1 MIHCVAGACPVKP
14 TDVGYL
20 LVVETQEVE
29 PGMRYNDSVFVQLL
43 KPISRRGFG
52 ALVDRH
58 DGDAY
63 DKSFTSWDHLVCL
76 IFAQLS
82 GVDSLRNLETVWGA
96 HAHHHYHLGSGP
108 APRATLS
115 DANARRPAALFA
127 DTFQMI
133 SSLAD
138 RRLKR
143 EGGQILRL
151 IDSTPIPLDAAIGW
165 ADWNGRTKGLKLHVV
180 YDPSRDHPRRIAIT
194 PSTVNDILVGE
205 DVEIEP
211 NATYVFDKGY
221 CNYAWWTRIAKADSL
236 FVTRP
241 KTNATYK
248 VIRWR
253 KPVAAEG
260 DGFIVLADA
269 EVKLASQGKAKLNM
283 PLRRI
288 RIKRKKGGV
297 LTIVTNDLERS
308 AVEIAAL
315 YKARW
320 QIELLFRWLKQH
332 LKLKRFLARSENGVR
347 LQIIAAMIAYLLLRI
362 AARQSRL
369 AIAAI
374 RFAELV
380 AQCLF
385 VRKPILKIDKPPD
398 VHPTKP
404 KPIPN
409 NGQLEFAYA

>member
-1 MIHCVAGACPVKP
+1 
-14 TDVGYL
+14 
-20 LVVETQEVE
+20 
-29 PGMRYNDSVFVQLL
+29 MRYNDSVFAQLL
-43 KPISRRGFG
+43 KPISRRAFS

-58 DGDAY
+58 GGDAY
-63 DKSFTSWDHLVCL
+63 DKSFRSWDHLVSL

-82 GVDSLRNLETVWGA
+82 GVDSLRDLEAVWSA

-108 APRATLS
+108 MRRSTLS

-127 DTFQMI
+127 ETFTMI

-143 EGGQILRL
+143 EGGQMLRL
-151 IDSTPIPLDAAIGW
+151 IDSTPVPLGAVSDW

-180 YDPSRDHPRRIAIT
+180 YDPARDHPRRIEIT

-205 DVEIEP
+205 DIEIEP
-211 NATYVFDKGY
+211 SAAYVFDKGY
-221 CNYAWWTRIAKADSL
+221 CNYAWWTRIAEAKSV

-253 KPVAAEG
+253 KRLETKG
-260 DGFIVLADA
+260 DGFAVLSDA

-288 RIKRKKGGV
+288 RIKRDKGGV
-297 LTIVTNDLERS
+297 LAILTNDLERS
-308 AVEIAAL
+308 ALEIAAL

-332 LKLKRFLARSENGVR
+332 LKLKTFLSRSENGVR

-362 AARQSRL
+362 AARESRL
-369 AIAAI
+369 AAPAI

-380 AQCLF
+380 ARCLF
-385 VRKPILKIDKPPD
+385 TRKPLAKIDKPPE
-398 VHPTKP
+398 VHPAKAKP
-404 KPIPN
+404 LRHP
-409 NGQLEFAYA
+409 GQLQFAYA